1 MSGTPGV
8 DGPKMSSGG
17 ENKMAA
23 MVVLL
28 HQSRYCN
35 ANHDYIIRW
44 KDLVRFCHF
53 FLLLRRGSW
62 ALAAAEDRL
71 HRKMSLGKSHSLK
84 TRIYFGDIFIIM
96 ERLQYLQM
104 VWFKFGTKWLRVP
117 QYHNSIWFVIMMT
130 FINLNEANNNF
141 WPFLLH
147 KNFKCQST
155 NLLNTDQGTFWKL

>member
-1 MSGTPGV
+1 MAKASRNVLLPSWILLNLTKGSTDFAFILALNLLLSGTPGL
-8 DGPKMSSGG
+8 DGPELPSGG

-35 ANHDYIIRW
+35 ANHDWIIRW

-53 FLLLRRGSW
+53 FRLLRRGCW

-71 HRKMSLGKSHSLK
+71 HKKMSLGKSNGSK
-84 TRIYFGDIFIIM
+84 TQVPFGDIFIIM

-104 VWFKFGTKWLRVP
+104 VWFKFWHQMVEGP
-117 QYHNSIWFVIMMT
+117 AIS
-130 FINLNEANNNF
+130 
-141 WPFLLH
+141 
-147 KNFKCQST
+147 
-155 NLLNTDQGTFWKL
+155 